1 MLNGVALIVSSVLSW
16 RLVKVSASCVLIR
29 QHELLIRC
37 IESFGWQTFKRVGA
51 SRTINRIY
59 NVVLLL
65 SISIQVALFFI
76 AVTAGLWIDQLING
90 YIGAHTVHATA
101 FKIVDIVVLA
111 V

>member
-1 MLNGVALIVSSVLSW
+1 MQSYAFIRGFHS
-16 RLVKVSASCVLIR
+16 LIR
-29 QHELLIRC
+29 HVQ
-37 IESFGWQTFKRVGA
+37 SFGWQTFKRVGA

-90 YIGAHTVHATA
+90 YIGAHTEHATA
-101 FKIVDIVVLA
+101 FKVVDIVVLA
-111 V
+111 VRVSIRAVEKASDKM